1 MYANLIQC
9 VKYMP
14 NLHAQ
19 NWILYVLISFG
30 PLTIFLLLVVCLRI
44 NAALAPLNAFVFISQ
59 VITQPPFASGFI
71 NTINNSFLPNS
82 AKTFMRFLCSLYG
95 IWNLDFFVAMILSLC
110 LPHQNVFSVITLI
123 HIQLLF
129 TLQSSWLMCCISLL
143 SFTQE
148 ISESYCGYG
157 SHFIRATF
165 NLGDTVTSELLSL
178 MFLQLFLN
186 FYFRM

>member
-44 NAALAPLNAFVFISQ
+44 NAASVPLNAFVFISR

-71 NTINNSFLPNS
+71 NTINDSFLPNS

-95 IWNLDFFVAMILSLC
+95 IWNLDFFVATIPSLC

-157 SHFIRATF
+157 GHFIRATF

-178 MFLQLFLN
+178 MLLQLFLN